1 MKRFKGSLGG
11 GGRKQHCHL
20 VDERE
25 NSLLF
30 ITLERQGMPRAG
42 PHRGLHL
49 EVGYQLAGTVG
60 SLYGKWVGLAGFPWL
75 SMDWLI

>member
-1 MKRFKGSLGG
+1 MGKVCILLLIAVVARIYLKRFKGSLG

-25 NSLLF
+25 NSLFF
-30 ITLERQGMPRAG
+30 IIPERQRMPWAG

-49 EVGYQLAGTVG
+49 EVG
-60 SLYGKWVGLAGFPWL
+60 
-75 SMDWLI
+75 